1 MLKEQEINLISLVD
15 RFHGEDRC
23 RARLEELRW
32 PGGVE
37 CPRCDS
43 KRVGRRE
50 NRHQYQCKSCRYQFS
65 VTAGTIFHD
74 SHLPLWKWFVAVYLI
89 VEAKKGLSANQL
101 KRTLGVSYKTAWYLC
116 HRIRAAL
123 KEVDAQLLKGIVEV
137 DETFVGGKMEGQGR
151 GYKGNKTVVVGAMQR
166 NGNICLQV
174 VRGTD
179 RETLHGFIRE
189 NAAGDTEAIYTDEWP
204 AYKGIADK
212 DTKHEAVKHCDKE
225 WARGDVHTNSIENV
239 WSLLKRSIVGSYHQV
254 SAKHLDAYLDE
265 LEFRFNNRENP
276 YMFRDALCKLLVSNN
291 LPYTK
296 LIEDS

>member
-1 MLKEQEINLISLVD
+1 MLKEQEINLVSLIENY
-15 RFHGEDRC
+15 HSEESC
-23 RARLEELRW
+23 RARMEELRW
-32 PGGVE
+32 PKGVD

-43 KRVGRRE
+43 KSIARME
-50 NRHQYQCKSCRYQFS
+50 DRHQYQCRSCRYQFS

-74 SHLPLWKWFVAVYLI
+74 THLPLWKWFLATYLI
-89 VEAKKGLSANQL
+89 VESKKGISANQL
-101 KRTLGVSYKTAWYLC
+101 KRTIGVSYKTAWYLS

-137 DETFVGGKMEGQGR
+137 DETFIGGHMEGQGR

-166 NGNICLQV
+166 GGNICLQV

-189 NAAGDTEAIYTDEWP
+189 NTAGNTEAIYTDEWP
-204 AYKGIADK
+204 AYRGIADE
-212 DTKHEAVKHCDKE
+212 DTKHEAVKHREKE
-225 WARGDVHTNSIENV
+225 WSRGEVHTNSIENV
-239 WSLLKRSIVGSYHQV
+239 WSLLKRSIIGSYHQV

-276 YMFRDALCKLLVSNN
+276 YMFRDALCKLLVAEN
-291 LPYTK
+291 LPYAK
-296 LIEDS
+296 LTE

>member
-1 MLKEQEINLISLVD
+1 MLKEQEINLVSLVENY
-15 RFHGEDRC
+15 HSEESC
-23 RARLEELRW
+23 RARMEELRW
-32 PGGVE
+32 PEGVD

-43 KRVGRRE
+43 KDIARME
-50 NRHQYQCKSCRYQFS
+50 DRHQYQCRSCRYQFS

-74 SHLPLWKWFVAVYLI
+74 THLPLWKWFLAVYLI
-89 VEAKKGLSANQL
+89 VESKKGISANQL
-101 KRTLGVSYKTAWYLC
+101 KRTIGVSYKTAWYLS

-137 DETFVGGKMEGQGR
+137 DETFVGGEVEGRGR

-166 NGNICLQV
+166 GGNICLQV

-189 NAAGDTEAIYTDEWP
+189 NTAGDTEAIYTDEWP
-204 AYKGIADK
+204 AYKGIADH
-212 DTKHEAVKHCDKE
+212 DTKHEAVKHRDKE
-225 WARGDVHTNSIENV
+225 WARGEVHTNSIENV

-265 LEFRFNNRENP
+265 LEFRLNNRENP
-276 YMFRDALCKLLVSNN
+276 YMFRDALCKLLVANC
-291 LPYTK
+291 LPYAK
-296 LIEDS
+296 LIED